1 MGNRK
6 MWIRTRFLSVGLL
19 LPLAGALG
27 WAADGVDQ
35 ALDLGDGA
43 VTTITF
49 PGSPA
54 TVKLFDV
61 INAAGEKT
69 PYYAISLD
77 GKSVNAERPVA
88 PTIRLK
94 YSSFDPLVFAPDVPA
109 ALRADASNRLYLV
122 QFRTQL
128 IDAYRTVMADAGVSM
143 LKFVADQSFIVEMD
157 AAAAERV
164 EAFSFV
170 RWVGAMQ
177 PAYKIDP
184 DLIPSLFPLSDGGA
198 GRAGDADQADAD
210 QADDGAE
217 VLAADVQGGEADAGH
232 GVVEYSIMMTRRGP
246 VPQQAVAQRI
256 TALGGTV
263 TQQIPEGFRII
274 AMLTPEQVAAVL
286 RMNEVLYVDVP
297 GPKETDM
304 DIAREIG
311 GANFLRDTLGFTGQG
326 VRCEVMDDGQR
337 STHQDFQ
344 DPPTLWHG
352 GAVVGSHGTSTSG
365 IVYGSGAGNAQ
376 ATGML
381 PDAEAKIMAFW
392 TAVPNRYVH
401 TQRLVDPNGPYRAVF
416 QSNSWGNTRTR
427 LYTTISAEMDDIL
440 FGNDILIC
448 QSQSNAGNQDSRP
461 QAWAKNIV
469 SVGGVFHH
477 NTLDKSDDNWGG
489 GGSIGPAA
497 DGRIKPDLTHFY
509 DSIFTVSSTGDT
521 SYTSSFGG
529 TSGATPIT
537 AGHFG
542 LLFQMWHEGVF
553 PGFGG
558 GSSVFEDR
566 PAMATAKALMIN
578 GAEQYEFSGSGSDH
592 SRVKQGW
599 GMADLHYLAD
609 QAERM
614 LIDDQA
620 VQLQEFQSQS
630 YQVEVSPGSP
640 ALKVTMV
647 FPDPMGDPNSQVARI
662 NDLTLKVTAPDRTVY
677 WGNNDML
684 ANMFTTPGGT
694 ASTIDTVENVYV
706 AAPMGGTW
714 TIEVI
719 ASEINEDGYLG
730 TPAIDATYGL
740 VASGI
745 GEIPMRLT
753 ASRWVAGVQG
763 DAQVFAATPGSLV
776 AFIYS
781 VQGTGST
788 FIPQLDVTVDLAN
801 PALAGTRTAD
811 QDGSALLRKRIPP
824 GTAGRHVWMQAA
836 EFQRKSNVVEVV
848 IE

>member
-1 MGNRK
+1 MSNSR
-6 MWIRTRFLSVGLL
+6 MWMRTRFLSVGLL
-19 LPLAGALG
+19 LPFAGGFG
-27 WAADGVDQ
+27 WAADGVDS
-35 ALDLGDGA
+35 ALDFGDVA
-43 VTTITF
+43 VTTITI
-49 PGSPA
+49 PGSTEVVRLWDSVSA
-54 TVKLFDV
+54 T
-61 INAAGEKT
+61 GERT
-69 PYYAISLD
+69 SFYAVSPD
-77 GKSVNAERPVA
+77 GKTFLAERPVA

-94 YSSFDPLVFAPDVPA
+94 YASFDPLAFEPDVLP
-109 ALRADASNRLYLV
+109 ALRADADNRLYLV
-122 QFRTQL
+122 QFKTQL
-128 IDAYRTVMADAGVSM
+128 IDGYRQVMAQAGASL

-157 AAAAERV
+157 GPAV
-164 EAFSFV
+164 EQVKALPFV
-170 RWVGAMQ
+170 RWVGVMQ
-177 PAYKIDP
+177 PAYKIEP
-184 DLIPSLFPLSDGGA
+184 DLIPELFPQSDGAA
-198 GRAGDADQADAD
+198 GLAGKTD

-217 VLAADVQGGEADAGH
+217 VLASEVQGARADAGH
-232 GVVEYSIMMTRRGP
+232 DVVEYSIMMTRRGP

-256 TALGGTV
+256 AAMGGNV

-297 GPKETDM
+297 GPKSADM

-344 DPPTLWHG
+344 NPPTLWHG
-352 GAVVGSHGTSTSG
+352 GSVVGSHGTSTSG
-365 IVYGSGAGNAQ
+365 IVYGSGVGNAQ

-381 PDAEAKIMAFW
+381 PDAEAKIMAYW

-401 TQRLVDPNGPYRAVF
+401 TERLVDPNGLYRAVF
-416 QSNSWGNTRTR
+416 QSNSWGNTRTFF
-427 LYTTISAEMDDIL
+427 YTTISAEMDDIM
-440 FGNDILIC
+440 FNNDILIC
-448 QSQSNAGNQDSRP
+448 QSQSNSGTQDSRP

-469 SVGGVFHH
+469 SVGGVYHH
-477 NTLDKSDDNWGG
+477 NTLTKTDDNWGG

-509 DSIFTVSSTGDT
+509 DSIFTVSSAGDT

-542 LLFQMWHEGVF
+542 LLFQMWHEGIF
-553 PGFGG
+553 PGYGG
-558 GSSVFEDR
+558 GNSVFEDR

-578 GAEQYEFSGSGSDH
+578 GAEQYEFSGSGHDH

-609 QAERM
+609 QADRM
-614 LIDDQA
+614 LIVDQA
-620 VQLQEFQSQS
+620 VQLQQFQTQS

-647 FPDPMGDPNSQVARI
+647 FPDPMGDPNAQVARI
-662 NDLTLKVTAPDRTVY
+662 NDLSLKVTAPDNTVY
-677 WGNNDML
+677 WGNNGML
-684 ANMFTTPGGT
+684 ANMFTTPGGSANT
-694 ASTIDTVENVYV
+694 VDTVENVYV
-706 AAPMGGTW
+706 DAPMDGTW

-719 ASEINEDGYLG
+719 ASEINEDGYLA
-730 TPAIDATYGL
+730 TPEIDATYGL

-753 ASRWVAGVQG
+753 TSRWVAGVNG
-763 DAQVFAATPGSLV
+763 DAEVFAATPGALV
-776 AFIYS
+776 AFVYS
-781 VQGTGST
+781 TRGTGST
-788 FIPQLDVTVDLAN
+788 YIPQLDVTVDLAS

-811 QDGSALLRKRIPP
+811 QAGYALLRKRIPA
-824 GTAGRHVWMQAA
+824 GIQGRHVWMQAA